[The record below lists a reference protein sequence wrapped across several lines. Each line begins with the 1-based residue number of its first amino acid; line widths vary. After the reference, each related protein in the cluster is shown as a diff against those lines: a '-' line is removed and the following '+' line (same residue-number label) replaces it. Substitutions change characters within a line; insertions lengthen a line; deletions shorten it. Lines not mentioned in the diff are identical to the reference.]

1 MNSLIIIGASGHGKV
16 VADIAILIGYK
27 EIVFL
32 DNNPAISECAG
43 FRVIGPDSLAAE
55 LDGDLFVA
63 IGNGKT
69 RKHLMDANSNRHF
82 PILVHPDAVI
92 AKGTAIG
99 DGTVIMAGTVINP
112 GVRIGRGCII
122 NTCSSVD
129 HDCRIGDYVHI
140 AVGSHLSGTV
150 KIGDET
156 WIGVGATVSN
166 NVNISGGCII
176 GAGAVVI
183 KDIEEEATYIGVPAK
198 KMMKTEKSW
207 GGVITAYINLQ
218 ISPSEA
224 VHLYSGQH
232 RVVAS

>member
-1 MNSLIIIGASGHGKV
+1 MNRLIIVGASGHGKV
-16 VADIAILIGYK
+16 VADIAILNGYK

-32 DNNPAISECAG
+32 DNNPTISACAG
-43 FRVIGPDSLAAE
+43 FRVIGPDSMAAE
-55 LDGDLFVA
+55 LDGDLFIAV
-63 IGNGKT
+63 GNGKI
-69 RKHLMDANSNRHF
+69 RRQLMGVNSNRHF

-129 HDCRIGDYVHI
+129 HDCVIGDFVHI

-150 KIGDET
+150 KVGNET

-166 NVNISGGCII
+166 NVNICGRCII

-183 KDIEEEATYIGVPAK
+183 KDIEEKGTYIGVPAK
-198 KMMKTEKSW
+198 KKLNGR
-207 GGVITAYINLQ
+207 GGGYSLNNSFLAMR
-218 ISPSEA
+218 SERSA
-224 VHLYSGQH
+224 
-232 RVVAS
+232 A